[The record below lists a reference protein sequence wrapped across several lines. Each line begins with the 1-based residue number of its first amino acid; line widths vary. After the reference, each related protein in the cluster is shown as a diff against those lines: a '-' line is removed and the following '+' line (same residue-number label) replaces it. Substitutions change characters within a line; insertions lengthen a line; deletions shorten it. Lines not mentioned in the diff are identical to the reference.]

1 MKKLLFLLTALL
13 TLQGLSAQTT
23 DTSNAETAPAE
34 TTATA
39 EASTPAETTVPAQ
52 ATAPATPKPDEI
64 KRGYHTYYYQG
75 KTMTDDELENF
86 LRNTCPEAYRSYKIG
101 SNMRKG
107 GIISLSVGAPV
118 MVGGLVMLA
127 IGIGSNNYGLMV
139 GGGSA
144 ATVGSLACDAGIALT
159 IVGTIRRNRAYKGFN
174 EHCAG
179 NPLTLSLQTG
189 SEGVGLALTF

>member
-1 MKKLLFLLTALL
+1 MKKLLTLLIALL
-13 TLQGLSAQTT
+13 TVQGMFAETT
-23 DTSNAETAPAE
+23 DAPGTETATAE

-39 EASTPAETTVPAQ
+39 EASTPAETTPAAQ
-52 ATAPATPKPDEI
+52 AAAPATPKVDKI
-64 KRGYHTYYYQG
+64 IRGYHTYYYQG
-75 KTMTDDELENF
+75 KSMTDDELETF
-86 LRNTCPEAYRSYKIG
+86 LRNNCPEAYRSYKIG

-118 MVGGLVMLA
+118 MVGGIVMLA
-127 IGIGSNNYGLMV
+127 IGIGYNNYGLMV

-144 ATVGSLACDAGIALT
+144 ATVGGLACDAGIALT
-159 IVGTIRRNRAYKGFN
+159 IVGSIRRNRAYNAFN
-174 EHCAG
+174 ERCAE